1 MLTRKTTLSVVAV
14 LIVGLLLVGQSLSQP
29 QQQGQRGQRGQR
41 GGAQGTQG
49 QRGQRGG
56 AQGTQGQRGQ
66 FDPNRMRQMMDQRM
80 KEMFGATD
88 QEWKILGPR
97 VTKVQE
103 LSRQAGG
110 GGRGGMMGG
119 RRGGGPQGGPQGDRQ
134 GGPQGGRQ
142 GMPTR
147 EQSEVEKASEQLR
160 TLLENTS
167 ASPDQIK
174 NQLTVLRA
182 TKEKAKQQLIIAQKE
197 LRQIITLRQEAQ
209 CVMMGI
215 LD

>member
-1 MLTRKTTLSVVAV
+1 MLARKTILCAVAV
-14 LIVGLLLVGQSLSQP
+14 SIVGLFLVGQSLSQP
-29 QQQGQRGQRGQR
+29 QRGQRGQR
-41 GGAQGTQG
+41 GGAQGTQRP
-49 QRGQRGG
+49 QM
-56 AQGTQGQRGQ
+56 QGGQ
-66 FDPNRMRQMMDQRM
+66 FDPDRMRQMMNQRM

-110 GGRGGMMGG
+110 GGRDGMMGG
-119 RRGGGPQGGPQGDRQ
+119 RRGGPQGGPPQGDRQGGPQGDRQ

-142 GMPTR
+142 SMPTR
-147 EQSEVEKASEQLR
+147 EQSEVDKASEQLR

-167 ASPDQIK
+167 ASPEQIK
-174 NQLTVLRA
+174 TQLTLLRSA
-182 TKEKAKQQLIIAQKE
+182 KEKAKQQLIVAQQE

>member
-1 MLTRKTTLSVVAV
+1 MLARKTMLGAV
-14 LIVGLLLVGQSLSQP
+14 IVSIVGLLLVSQSLSQP
-29 QQQGQRGQRGQR
+29 QRGQRGQR
-41 GGAQGTQG
+41 GGAQGMQRPQMQG
-49 QRGQRGG
+49 
-56 AQGTQGQRGQ
+56 GQ

-103 LSRQAGG
+103 FSRQVGG
-110 GGRGGMMGG
+110 GGRGGMMMFGGMG
-119 RRGGGPQGGPQGDRQ
+119 RRGGQQGGPG
-134 GGPQGGRQ
+134 GGRF
-142 GMPTR
+142 GGRTGAPGT
-147 EQSEVEKASEQLR
+147 EQTEVEKAMEQLR

-167 ASPDQIK
+167 ASPEQIK

-182 TKEKAKQQLIIAQKE
+182 AREKAKQQLAVAQKE

-209 CVMMGI
+209 CVMMGM

>member
-1 MLTRKTTLSVVAV
+1 MLARKTILGAVAV
-14 LIVGLLLVGQSLSQP
+14 SIVGLLLVGQSLSQP
-29 QQQGQRGQRGQR
+29 QQQGQRGQRG
-41 GGAQGTQG
+41 GAQGTQRP
-49 QRGQRGG
+49 QR
-56 AQGTQGQRGQ
+56 QGGQ
-66 FDPNRMRQMMDQRM
+66 FDPERMRQMMDQRM

-103 LSRQAGG
+103 LSRQVGG
-110 GGRGGMMGG
+110 VGRGGMTMFGGMGG
-119 RRGGGPQGGPQGDRQ
+119 RRGGQQGGP
-134 GGPQGGRQ
+134 GGGRLGGRQ
-142 GMPTR
+142 GAPDR
-147 EQSEVEKASEQLR
+147 EQTEVEKALEQLR

-167 ASPDQIK
+167 ASPEQIK
-174 NQLTVLRA
+174 TQLTVLRA
-182 TKEKAKQQLIIAQKE
+182 AREKAKQQLAVAQKE

>member
-1 MLTRKTTLSVVAV
+1 MLTRKTTLGVVAV
-14 LIVGLLLVGQSLSQP
+14 SIVGLLLVSQSLSQP
-29 QQQGQRGQRGQR
+29 QQQGQRGQRGGDQGMQR
-41 GGAQGTQG
+41 PQMQG
-49 QRGQRGG
+49 
-56 AQGTQGQRGQ
+56 GQ
-66 FDPNRMRQMMDQRM
+66 FDPDRMRQMMDQRM

-103 LSRQAGG
+103 LSREVGG
-110 GGRGGMMGG
+110 GGRGGMMFGGMG
-119 RRGGGPQGGPQGDRQ
+119 RRGGPQGDTQ
-134 GGPQGGRQ
+134 GGQQGGRPGGRQ
-142 GMPTR
+142 GMPGR
-147 EQSEVEKASEQLR
+147 EQTEVEKASEQLR

-167 ASPDQIK
+167 ASPEQIK

-182 TKEKAKQQLIIAQKE
+182 TKEKAKQQLAVAQKE